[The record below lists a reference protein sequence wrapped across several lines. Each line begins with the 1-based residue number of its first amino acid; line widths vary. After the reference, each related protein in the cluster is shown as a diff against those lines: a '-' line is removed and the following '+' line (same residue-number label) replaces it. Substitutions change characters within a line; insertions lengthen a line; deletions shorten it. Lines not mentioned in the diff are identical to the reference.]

1 MRSGSGQA
9 GKVRI
14 IGGKWRG
21 KKIPIVGNQ
30 IRPTPDRVRETIF
43 NWLSMALPKSRCLDL
58 FAGTGA
64 LGLEALSRG
73 AQWVTF
79 VESDLH
85 SAQALRTVSQEM
97 YGEQSMVKH
106 MPALQFLKQS
116 PAEPFDIIFLDPPYA
131 SDLLEQSLSVLLT
144 EGWCHAG
151 SILLFEHAKETV
163 LSVDPP
169 WEKSKQQVAGEVS
182 YGLITRIEELK

>member
-1 MRSGSGQA
+1 MRSGGGQA

-43 NWLSMALPKSRCLDL
+43 NWLQMALPQSRCLDL
-58 FAGTGA
+58 FAGTGV

-73 AQWVTF
+73 AKWVTF
-79 VESDLH
+79 VEAELH
-85 SAQALRTVSQEM
+85 SAQALKTVSQDM
-97 YGEQSMVKH
+97 YGDQCIVKH
-106 MPALQFLKQS
+106 MPALQFLKQP

-131 SDLLEQSLSVLLT
+131 SDLLQQSLSLLLT
-144 EGWCHAG
+144 GGWCHSG

-163 LSVDPP
+163 LSIDLP
-169 WEKSKQQVAGEVS
+169 WEKSKQQLAGEVC
-182 YGLITRIEELK
+182 YGLITRSEEVE